1 MFMRYP
7 SLATALTTAL
17 AAPAMLLMLTCGGPE
32 AMEVLRP
39 ELAEPVL
46 PQARPVR
53 VVERHA
59 IPPAPRHPLERFFR
73 ALQRVEDG
81 DAAADVRV
89 LHMGASH
96 TASDTVTGPLRL
108 EFARQFGDGG
118 RGYLHPGVP
127 WRRYR
132 QLSANYDMQGEWI
145 VHNGMRRD
153 AVQPFG
159 LSGIRIESSEEGAWF
174 ERASCPDCEL
184 GQTMNEWALHYLRV
198 PGGGSFRVHVD
209 GAVIYRF
216 RARLGHGRALR
227 DPRGEVIFEPAEGA
241 PVALTAL
248 VPATSMCGPFT
259 LVVRDERGVVGEGV
273 LRVRIEVR
281 AGGRTWPAEA
291 TYPTRE
297 IAAGRFGPDH
307 WERLHPEEGPV

>member
-1 MFMRYP
+1 MQDPR
-7 SLATALTTAL
+7 AIA
-17 AAPAMLLMLTCGGPE
+17 
-32 AMEVLRP
+32 
-39 ELAEPVL
+39 
-46 PQARPVR
+46 
-53 VVERHA
+53 VVERLGRTGIVALGAGGVALVIAALPA
-59 IPPAPRHPLERFFR
+59 ITPL
-73 ALQRVEDG
+73 
-81 DAAADVRV
+81 AADVALV
-89 LHMGASH
+89 IAGASGVGG
-96 TASDTVTGPLRL
+96 AGWAWLVRQRLLGLPLEL
-108 EFARQFGDGG
+108 APIAG
-118 RGYLHPGVP
+118 RG
-127 WRRYR
+127 
-132 QLSANYDMQGEWI
+132 
-145 VHNGMRRD
+145 
-153 AVQPFG
+153 
-159 LSGIRIESSEEGAWF
+159 
-174 ERASCPDCEL
+174 
-184 GQTMNEWALHYLRV
+184 T
-198 PGGGSFRVHVD
+198 VD

-227 DPRGEVIFEPAEGA
+227 DPRVEVIFEPAEGA